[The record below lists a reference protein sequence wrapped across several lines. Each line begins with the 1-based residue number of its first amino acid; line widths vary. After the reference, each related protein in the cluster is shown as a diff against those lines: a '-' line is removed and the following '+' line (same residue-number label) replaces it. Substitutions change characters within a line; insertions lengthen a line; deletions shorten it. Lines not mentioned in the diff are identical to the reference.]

1 MFTKKKYRFQI
12 KKNIIADANL
22 CQEFGAMHVQ
32 LIATKM
38 SDSTKVFNKVVKYVF
53 NSVHTATGKV
63 YPQAE
68 LYVVDDHAGCFNNI
82 AFEFDY
88 DIPPVAIANDHDSI
102 DAYHLDTFDVLYRRY
117 ANILIALNGYDLT
130 NVEIVE
136 CIYE

>member
-1 MFTKKKYRFQI
+1 MYSFQI

-22 CQEFGAMHVQ
+22 CQEFGAMYVQ

-53 NSVHTATGKV
+53 NNAHTVTGTGKV
-63 YPQAE
+63 YPKAK
-68 LYVVDDHAGCFNNI
+68 LYVADDHTGCFNNI

-88 DIPPVAIANDHDSI
+88 DIPPVAIADDHDSI
-102 DAYHLDTFDVLYRRY
+102 VAYHQDIFDVLCRRY

-130 NVEIVE
+130 NVENVE